1 MITPDTRLT
10 QRKLAGVSLS
20 RRTLAPPHHV
30 ILFLLY
36 NRAAL
41 ASLSISRVVYR
52 AMTESATV
60 NPEKVRAVYERLVEA
75 YGPRLLRP
83 GRDPLDELILT
94 ILSQNTSDRNSGR
107 AYRLLRAKYPT
118 WEQVIAAPLPEL
130 YEVIK
135 PAGLGNIKAPRI
147 QNTLHAILERRGELS
162 LDFLD
167 ALSLEEGK
175 RWLTS
180 LDGIGPKTAACVLL
194 FALGKPALPVD
205 THVHR
210 VARRLGLIGPKVSAD
225 QAHTLLE
232 AALPPETIYPFHID
246 MIQHG
251 RLVCHA
257 QRPRCETC
265 PLSDLCDFYQN
276 L

>member
-1 MITPDTRLT
+1 MSQKT
-10 QRKLAGVSLS
+10 
-20 RRTLAPPHHV
+20 
-30 ILFLLY
+30 
-36 NRAAL
+36 AAVDP
-41 ASLSISRVVYR
+41 A
-52 AMTESATV
+52 
-60 NPEKVRAVYERLVEA
+60 KVRTVYERLVAA
-75 YGPRLLRP
+75 YGPRTLRP
-83 GRDPLDELILT
+83 KRDPLDELILT

-107 AYRLLRAKYPT
+107 AYHLLRAKYPT
-118 WEQVIAAPLPEL
+118 WEDVLDAPLHEL
-130 YEVIK
+130 YDVIR

-147 QNTLHAILERRGELS
+147 QQTLRTIIERRGELQ
-162 LDFLD
+162 LDFLND
-167 ALSLEEGK
+167 MSLEEGK

-210 VARRLGLIGPKVSAD
+210 VAQRLGLISAKVSAD

-232 AALPPETIYPFHID
+232 SALPPAAIYPFHVD

-257 QRPRCETC
+257 QRPKCASC
-265 PLSDLCDFYQN
+265 PLNDLCDYY
-276 L
+276 LLRSE

>member
-1 MITPDTRLT
+1 
-10 QRKLAGVSLS
+10 
-20 RRTLAPPHHV
+20 
-30 ILFLLY
+30 
-36 NRAAL
+36 
-41 ASLSISRVVYR
+41 
-52 AMTESATV
+52 MTEPATV
-60 NPEKVRAVYERLVEA
+60 NSQKVGAVYERLAEA
-75 YGPRLLRP
+75 YGPRRLRP

-94 ILSQNTSDRNSGR
+94 ILSQNTSDHNSGR
-107 AYRLLRAKYPT
+107 AYRMLRAKYAS
-118 WEQVIAAPLPEL
+118 WEDVLSAPLPEL

-147 QNTLHAILERRGELS
+147 QGTLHAILERRGELS

-167 ALSLEEGK
+167 ELPLDQGK

-210 VARRLGLIGPKVSAD
+210 VARRLGLIGRKVSAD
-225 QAHTLLE
+225 QAHALLE
-232 AALPPETIYPFHID
+232 AALPPEAIYPFHVD

-257 QRPRCETC
+257 QRPRCAAC
-265 PLSDLCDFYQN
+265 PLSDLCDYYAQVVVSSQ
-276 L
+276 

>member
-1 MITPDTRLT
+1 MVEQATSVDVEKTR
-10 QRKLAGVSLS
+10 A
-20 RRTLAPPHHV
+20 
-30 ILFLLY
+30 IY
-36 NRAAL
+36 D
-41 ASLSISRVVYR
+41 
-52 AMTESATV
+52 
-60 NPEKVRAVYERLVEA
+60 RLVEV
-75 YGPRLLRP
+75 YGPRTLRP

-118 WEQVIAAPLPEL
+118 GEQVMSAPLPEL

-167 ALSLEEGK
+167 TLTLEEGK

-210 VARRLGLIGPKVSAD
+210 VSKRLGLIGPSVSAEA
-225 QAHTLLE
+225 AHHLLE
-232 AALPPETIYPFHID
+232 AAIPPSEMYDAHMLLIR
-246 MIQHG
+246 HG
-251 RLVCHA
+251 RVTCGAL
-257 QRPRCETC
+257 RPRCNAC
-265 PLSDLCDFYQN
+265 PLSDACPRVGVSA
-276 L
+276 